1 MQKTLKIIGKS
12 MVALGTMTFVGGAMA
27 ASGRVGVMPTT
38 MRMPTM
44 PTANVS
50 VTSTATVPTAPIPT
64 PTPDPVPVP
73 DPDPVECPDGGVKNS
88 AYTVDNCMDDI
99 LNCVNGGAL
108 PNGMNDL
115 FDPDLRASIFG
126 GMNLCAT
133 QVDRCISDVRKNCAN
148 VYLSRRD
155 VWIDFDSRKI
165 QPTYYYFVLQRTGLT
180 PNQAENTCLLLD
192 KNTYGSSFTAVSA
205 DNNVTQEYNKNVGAY
220 NSQGN
225 GSLIKTNPMG
235 VTVNT
240 NGAVDAQRGH
250 YARWDAKNAQCLV
263 RIAAY
268 NKDKHITNKWL
279 GIGDDTPAEVWQSA
293 GSTFT
298 CNKDLFGFSL
308 LTKTKS
314 AALIAIPGGAIVG
327 AATGAIIGSSM
338 DKKEEEAIEELDF
351 EKLCKEESLQKQVT
365 TIIRKEQLESKI
377 DATGNAEADCAL
389 FFSTYSPTLAS
400 NTDEEAQYKAT
411 IDQGG
416 NPKTYY
422 IDFDKHGMSNA
433 GKGALIGAGAGA
445 GAGGIATAITAFVER
460 NNITCHVGDNLDKV
474 SYNKSHSIES
484 LRDFYVKW
492 NLNLPESAVAPVV
505 VDSCATWK
513 TACARYTDLNE
524 CVSAQFNY
532 KQPTGVIQVFNACV
546 ASGSVCVENSTLTT
560 SYGVCP

>member
-1 MQKTLKIIGKS
+1 MQKTLKIIGQS
-12 MVALGTMTFVGGAMA
+12 MMALGTMTFVGGAMA

-50 VTSTATVPTAPIPT
+50 VTSTATVPTTPT
-64 PTPDPVPVP
+64 PTPTPVPDP

-88 AYTVDNCMDDI
+88 AYTVDNCMNDI

-225 GSLIKTNPMG
+225 DSLIKTNPMG

-327 AATGAIIGSSM
+327 AATGAIIGSNM
-338 DKKEEEAIEELDF
+338 DKKEEKAIKDLNF

-365 TIIRKEQLESKI
+365 TIIKEEPALEAS
-377 DATGNAEADCAL
+377 GNAEADCAL
-389 FFSTYSPTLAS
+389 FFKTYTTELVID
-400 NTDEEAQYKAT
+400 TDEAAQYK
-411 IDQGG
+411 I
-416 NPKTYY
+416 PKVESKIQKDHNIYFY
-422 IDFDKHGMSNA
+422 KQGMSNA